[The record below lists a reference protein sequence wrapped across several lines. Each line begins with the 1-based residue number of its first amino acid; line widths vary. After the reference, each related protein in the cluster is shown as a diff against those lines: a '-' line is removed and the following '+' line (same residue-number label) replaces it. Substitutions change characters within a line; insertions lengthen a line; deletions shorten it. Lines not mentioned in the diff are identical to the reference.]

1 MSRGRAKRGAG
12 APSQRQLR
20 VGEVIR
26 HALAEILA
34 RGEVRDP
41 DLEGLVVTVPEVRL
55 SPDLKVATVYV
66 MPLGGAHQDKVVAA
80 LSRHVRFLR
89 GEVRDPDL
97 EGLVV
102 TVPEVRLS
110 PDLKIA
116 TVYVMPLGGA
126 REDKVV
132 AALSRH
138 VRFLRGEVARRVAL
152 RFMPELRFRLDTT
165 FAESDRIE
173 QLLRSPQVARDLHG
187 NDE

>member
-34 RGEVRDP
+34 RGD
-41 DLEGLVVTVPEVRL
+41 
-55 SPDLKVATVYV
+55 
-66 MPLGGAHQDKVVAA
+66 
-80 LSRHVRFLR
+80 
-89 GEVRDPDL
+89 VRDPDL

-126 REDKVV
+126 RQDKVV

-138 VRFLRGEVARRVAL
+138 ARFLRGEVARRVAL

>member
-1 MSRGRAKRGAG
+1 MSRGRARRGAG

-20 VGEVIR
+20 VGEVVR
-26 HALAEILA
+26 HALAEI
-34 RGEVRDP
+34 
-41 DLEGLVVTVPEVRL
+41 
-55 SPDLKVATVYV
+55 VA
-66 MPLGGAHQDKVVAA
+66 
-80 LSRHVRFLR
+80 R

-152 RFMPELRFRLDTT
+152 KFMPELRFRLDTT

-173 QLLRSPQVARDLHG
+173 ELLRSPEVARDLHG

>member
-1 MSRGRAKRGAG
+1 MSRGRARRGAG

-20 VGEVIR
+20 VGEVVR
-26 HALAEILA
+26 HALAEI
-34 RGEVRDP
+34 
-41 DLEGLVVTVPEVRL
+41 
-55 SPDLKVATVYV
+55 VA
-66 MPLGGAHQDKVVAA
+66 
-80 LSRHVRFLR
+80 R

-152 RFMPELRFRLDTT
+152 KFMPELQFRLDTT

-173 QLLRSPQVARDLHG
+173 ELLRSPEVARDLHG